1 MTFLSIRETRKQG
14 RPGITALFDI
24 MAQQM
29 EIDFDVPKFLHQER
43 QKAPSNL
50 QRYFTTFEDLYER
63 KLWHQLTQSILEF
76 FSQPASA
83 AHQIPIF
90 QQFIAEW
97 ESKINKLSL
106 VQIALKAANNCAE
119 LKDSVQFLNDI
130 TSKVDTP
137 ETKDV
142 YVLALMETAHFK
154 LLLNQLDEVRKA
166 IEDSEKILDQF
177 DSVETII
184 YASFYR
190 VSAEYYKAKAE
201 YAQYYKSA
209 LLYLACINVDEL
221 SPADKVGRA
230 YDLAIAALLGDMIYN
245 FGELLMH
252 PILDSLANTEHDWLR
267 SLLFA
272 FNSGDIGKFEALA
285 PHFSKQPLL
294 QQNSAALGRKIC
306 LMSLIEAVFRRS
318 NDNRVIPFTEIAAET
333 RLPADEVEH
342 LVMKALSLKLIRGSI
357 DQVDQTVIV
366 TWVQPRV
373 LDKEQIDGMRR
384 QIAAWDSQVNRIST
398 FVGDQGG
405 EVFAQ

>member
-1 MTFLSIRETRKQG
+1 
-14 RPGITALFDI
+14 

-29 EIDFDVPKFLHQER
+29 DIDFDVPKFLQEER
-43 QKAPSNL
+43 QKAPTQL
-50 QRYFTTFEDLYER
+50 QHYFTTFEDLYER

-76 FSQPASA
+76 FNQPESA
-83 AHQIPIF
+83 PLQIPLF
-90 QQFIAEW
+90 RQFITEW
-97 ESKINKLSL
+97 ENKINKLSL
-106 VQIALKAANNCAE
+106 VSIALKAANNCSE
-119 LKDSVQFLNDI
+119 IQDSVNFLNDI
-130 TSKVDTP
+130 ITKVDT
-137 ETKDV
+137 EDTKDV
-142 YVLALMETAHFK
+142 YVLALMEAAHFK
-154 LLLNQLDEVRKA
+154 LLLNQYDDVKKA
-166 IEDSEKILDQF
+166 IEESDKILEQF
-177 DSVETII
+177 DSVETVI

-209 LLYLACINVDEL
+209 LLYLACVNVDDL
-221 SPADKVGRA
+221 SPEEKVGRA
-230 YDLAIAALLGDMIYN
+230 YDLAISALLGEMIYN

-252 PILDSLANTEHDWLR
+252 PILDSLSNTEHDWLR

-294 QQNSAALGRKIC
+294 QQNSEALSRKIC

-318 NDNRVIPFTEIAAET
+318 SDNRVIPFSEIAAET
-333 RLPADEVEH
+333 RLSVDEVEH

-357 DQVDQTVIV
+357 DQVDQQVIV

-384 QIAAWDSQVNRIST
+384 QIEEWNNQVKKIGT

>member
-1 MTFLSIRETRKQG
+1 
-14 RPGITALFDI
+14 

-29 EIDFDVPKFLHQER
+29 EIDFDVPKFLHDER
-43 QKAPSNL
+43 QKAPAQL
-50 QRYFTTFEDLYER
+50 QHYYTTFEDLYER

-76 FSQPASA
+76 FNQPESA
-83 AHQIPIF
+83 PLQIPLF
-90 QQFIAEW
+90 RQFIAEW
-97 ESKINKLSL
+97 ENKINKLSL
-106 VQIALKAANNCAE
+106 VSIALKAANNCS
-119 LKDSVQFLNDI
+119 KSQDSVSFLNDI
-130 TSKVDTP
+130 STKVDTP
-137 ETKDV
+137 DTKDV
-142 YVLALMETAHFK
+142 YVLALMEAAHFK
-154 LLLNQLDEVRKA
+154 LQLQQFDDVKKA
-166 IEDSEKILDQF
+166 IDESDKILEQF
-177 DSVETII
+177 DSVETVI

-209 LLYLACINVDEL
+209 LLYLACVNVDEL
-221 SPADKVGRA
+221 SPEEKVGRA
-230 YDLAIAALLGDMIYN
+230 YDLALSALLGEMIYN

-252 PILDSLANTEHDWLR
+252 PILDSLSGTEHDWLR

-285 PHFSKQPLL
+285 PHFSKQSLL
-294 QQNSAALGRKIC
+294 QQNSEALSRKIC

-318 NDNRVIPFTEIAAET
+318 SDNRVIPFGEIAAET
-333 RLPADEVEH
+333 RLSVDEVEH

-357 DQVDQTVIV
+357 DQVDQLVIV

-384 QIAAWDSQVNRIST
+384 QIEEWNNQVKKIGT